1 MLRLPVLGPI
11 RALSLLAVA
20 ASLPLLL
27 AAGPAPRPIGSLGRA
42 EYRIVRIAGAGPV
55 DFAELLNSGFD
66 VERNE
71 QREVIAYV
79 TAEEMSKLEAL
90 GFSWTELPDPGREEF
105 LARQDQQ
112 DGPLAPEATYHDYA
126 SWTAQLQQV

>member
-1 MLRLPVLGPI
+1 MSRSPGLRRLRLVA
-11 RALSLLAVA
+11 ALLLA

-27 AAGPAPRPIGSLGRA
+27 GAGPAPRPIGVLGRA

-71 QREVIAYV
+71 
-79 TAEEMSKLEAL
+79 
-90 GFSWTELPDPGREEF
+90 
-105 LARQDQQ
+105 
-112 DGPLAPEATYHDYA
+112 
-126 SWTAQLQQV
+126 